1 MDQDAPSALDTF
13 IEETRAELEN
23 AQRELKDIRL
33 TITQSRSELDKLT
46 QRNAQIA
53 AQLRQMQANLEG
65 MARTDI
71 KVAYDAAQDAQQR
84 LF

>member
-71 KVAYDAAQDAQQR
+71 KVG
-84 LF
+84 